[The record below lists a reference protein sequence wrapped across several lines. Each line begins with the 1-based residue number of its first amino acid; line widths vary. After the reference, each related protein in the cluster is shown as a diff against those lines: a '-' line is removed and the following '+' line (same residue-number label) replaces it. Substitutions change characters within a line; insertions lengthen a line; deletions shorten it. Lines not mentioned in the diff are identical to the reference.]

1 MDTLNA
7 SILATNTPGSTDAD
21 FSAPWL
27 GLFDDAFGWI
37 MATVLFLFAI
47 VMVIG
52 LAIWAVGKLGSSGRG
67 QNNGLTAFGIGI
79 LGALLTVVAGSIV
92 MWATDL
98 GPDWFNFG
106 LSLATQ
112 L

>member
-1 MDTLNA
+1 MNTLNV
-7 SILATNTPGSTDAD
+7 ATFTLSTPGSTDAD

-37 MATVLFLFAI
+37 MATVLFVFAI

-52 LAIWAVGKLGSSGRG
+52 LALWGAGKLGSSGRG
-67 QNNGLTAFGIGI
+67 QNNGLTAFGVGI

-98 GPDWFNFG
+98 GPSWFDF
-106 LSLATQ
+106 
-112 L
+112 

>member
-1 MDTLNA
+1 MITLNA
-7 SILATNTPGSTDAD
+7 MITAAYTPGGTDAD

-52 LAIWAVGKLGSSGRG
+52 LAVWGAGKLGSSGRG
-67 QNNGLTAFGIGI
+67 QNGGLIAFGIGI
-79 LGALLTVVAGSIV
+79 LGAVLTVVAGSIV
-92 MWATDL
+92 MWATTL
-98 GPDWFNFG
+98 GPNWFDF
-106 LSLATQ
+106 
-112 L
+112 